1 MKILKRSAAI
11 AVAAAVVVAGVAVA
25 PAQAANSAV
34 TIWGDQNT
42 HDAVFPSLSKWAKA
56 SKITV
61 NWVVKDFGKLRAQ
74 AITAIPTGSGPDIV
88 AGAHDWTGKLLGA
101 GVIAPISLGANA
113 KSFSKEALSG
123 FSVKGKQ
130 YGVPGWTEN
139 IALVYNKKK
148 VANPATTSTQWNA
161 AIAAG
166 QVEVGFSATD
176 GDPYHFAAFDTSFGL
191 SQYVRKNGDWT
202 TKIGEGGSNGAKFAD
217 WLSSET
223 GGKAL
228 NSGNNGNWDTLQ
240 GQLKDPNSKVAY
252 WITGPWAVNGLTTEE
267 TSYGKPAV
275 KVAPIAAKDLGVTV
289 FPSIGGKTVHQ
300 FSGVRGFWQSVKVPG
315 SKKAVVVG
323 KVLNFLAS
331 SSAQSAWYKLK
342 KLIPA
347 NQDALKTVKDPI
359 LLGFGKAGKG
369 AYPMPSFVFQDTTWS
384 TLGKA
389 EAAIISGN
397 TQGKTAAQFWQ
408 AAIDTLQSVIDNS

>member
-1 MKILKRSAAI
+1 MKILKRGAAI
-11 AVAAAVVVAGVAVA
+11 AVAAAVLAAGVAIA

-34 TIWGDQNT
+34 NIWGDQNSK
-42 HDAVFPSLSKWAKA
+42 DAVFPSLSKWAKA
-56 SKITV
+56 NKITV

-148 VANPATTSTQWNA
+148 VANPASTTAQWNA

-176 GDPYHFAAFDTSFGL
+176 GDPYHFSTFSTAFGL
-191 SQYVRKNGDWT
+191 SQYVRKSGDWT
-202 TKIGEGGSNGAKFAD
+202 TKIGMGGSNGAKYAD

-228 NSGNNGNWDTLQ
+228 NTGSNGNWDTLQ

-252 WITGPWAVNGLTTEE
+252 WVTGPWAIDALQKE

-275 KVAPIAAKDLGVTV
+275 KVAGLAASDIGVAE
-289 FPSIGGKTVHQ
+289 FPSVVGSPVHQ
-300 FSGVRGFWQSVKVPG
+300 FSGVRGYWQSVKVPG
-315 SKKAVVVG
+315 SKKAVAVG
-323 KVLNFLAS
+323 KVLNYLAGPAS
-331 SSAQSAWYKLK
+331 QTAVYKLK
-342 KLIPA
+342 KLIPG
-347 NQDALKTVKDPI
+347 NQIALKSVKDPI

-369 AYPMPSFVFQDTTWS
+369 AYPMASFVFQDTTWS
-384 TLGKA
+384 TIGKA

-397 TQGKTAAQFWQ
+397 TQGKTPAQFWQ
-408 AAIDTLQSVIDNS
+408 AAMDTLQSVIDNS

>member
-1 MKILKRSAAI
+1 MKILKRGAAI
-11 AVAAAVVVAGVAVA
+11 AVAAAVVLAGVAVA
-25 PAQAANSAV
+25 PAQAATSTV
-34 TIWGDQNT
+34 TIWGDQNS
-42 HDAVFPSLSKWAKA
+42 HDAVFPSLTKWAKA

-74 AITAIPTGSGPDIV
+74 AITAIPTGSGPDIL

-148 VANPATTSTQWNA
+148 VTTVPTTSNQWTA

-176 GDPYHFAAFDTSFGL
+176 GDPYHFAAFDTGFGV

-202 TKIGEGGSNGAKFAD
+202 TKIGMGGPNGARYAD
-217 WLSSET
+217 WLSSDT

-228 NSGNNGNWDTLQ
+228 NTGNSGNWDTLQ
-240 GQLKDPNSKVAY
+240 GQLKDPNSKVAF
-252 WITGPWAVNGLTTEE
+252 WITGPWAIDALGKE

-275 KVAPIAAKDLGVTV
+275 KVAGLAASDIGVAEI
-289 FPSIGGKTVHQ
+289 PSITGSPVHQ
-300 FSGVRGFWQSVKVPG
+300 FSGVRGYWQSVKVPG
-315 SKKAVVVG
+315 SKKAVAVG
-323 KVLNFLAS
+323 KVLNYLAGPAS
-331 SSAQSAWYKLK
+331 QSAVYQLK

-347 NQDALKTVKDPI
+347 NQISLKSVKDPI

-369 AYPMPSFVFQDTTWS
+369 AYPMASFVFQDTTWS

-389 EAAIISGN
+389 EAAIIAGN
-397 TQGKTAAQFWQ
+397 TQGKTPAAFWQ
-408 AAIDTLQSVIDNS
+408 AAIDTLQSTIDNS

>member
-1 MKILKRSAAI
+1 MKILKRGAAI
-11 AVAAAVVVAGVAVA
+11 AVAAAVVLTGVAVA

-34 TIWGDQNT
+34 TIWGDQNS
-42 HDAVFPSLSKWAKA
+42 HDAVFPSLTKWAKA

-101 GVIAPISLGANA
+101 GVIAPVSLGANA

-148 VANPATTSTQWNA
+148 VANVPTTSNQWTA

-176 GDPYHFAAFDTSFGL
+176 GDPYHFAAFDTGFGV

-202 TKIGEGGSNGAKFAD
+202 TKIGMGGANGARYAD

-228 NSGNNGNWDTLQ
+228 NSGNSGNWDTLQ

-252 WITGPWAVNGLTTEE
+252 WITGPWAIDALQKE

-275 KVAPIAAKDLGVTV
+275 KVAGLAASDIGVAEI
-289 FPSIGGKTVHQ
+289 PSITGSPVHQ
-300 FSGVRGFWQSVKVPG
+300 FSGVRGYWQSVKVPG
-315 SKKAVVVG
+315 SKKAVAVG
-323 KVLNFLAS
+323 KVLNYLAGPAS
-331 SSAQSAWYKLK
+331 QTAFYKLK

-347 NQDALKTVKDPI
+347 NQVSLKSVKDPI

-369 AYPMPSFVFQDTTWS
+369 AYPMASFVFQDTTWS
-384 TLGKA
+384 VLGKA

-397 TQGKTAAQFWQ
+397 TQGKTPAAFWQ
-408 AAIDTLQSVIDNS
+408 AAIDTLQSTIDNS